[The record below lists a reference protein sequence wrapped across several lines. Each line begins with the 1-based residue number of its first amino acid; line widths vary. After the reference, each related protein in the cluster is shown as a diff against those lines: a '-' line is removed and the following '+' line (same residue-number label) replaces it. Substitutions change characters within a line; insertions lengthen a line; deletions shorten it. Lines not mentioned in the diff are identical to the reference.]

1 MSTVYTALFFVRGK
15 HQNTII
21 IVNIY
26 HRPISQLV
34 YHKAPFLRPQG
45 RGIQV
50 YQQNLKK
57 INRNNGTA
65 TNTPMITP
73 YRKTL
78 PSLFLLLKE
87 SGGMKSITIAKSQH
101 LLVAFSP
108 ICHGLI
114 FLEEKEKIN
123 F

>member
-15 HQNTII
+15 HQNRSI

-57 INRNNGTA
+57 INRNNVTV
-65 TNTPMITP
+65 TNTPMISA

-78 PSLFLLLKE
+78 VLVPSSKRNWWHEGASKLQRAD
-87 SGGMKSITIAKSQH
+87 TRY
-101 LLVAFSP
+101 
-108 ICHGLI
+108 
-114 FLEEKEKIN
+114 
-123 F
+123 

>member
-1 MSTVYTALFFVRGK
+1 MSTVYTALFFVRDK
-15 HQNTII
+15 HQNRSI

-34 YHKAPFLRPQG
+34 YHKAPFLRPLG
-45 RGIQV
+45 RGTLV

-87 SGGMKSITIAKSQH
+87 SGGMKIITIAKSQH